1 MREPPSVRIFLF
13 SIVKELSLKIRIN
26 DTAVQR
32 AFSTSTLAF
41 PVKREADHVG
51 SDFDITPTKKV
62 KVEKKSNSKASPMKW
77 TVEDAKLIKKLR
89 EEDGL
94 GWKFC
99 SSPVSQLITEKL
111 RSSSQALK
119 WVQLGKL
126 TIRE

>member
-1 MREPPSVRIFLF
+1 MKHGPFQPQERTTREKYKYIVRPAKISPSLVM
-13 SIVKELSLKIRIN
+13 
-26 DTAVQR
+26 
-32 AFSTSTLAF
+32 AF